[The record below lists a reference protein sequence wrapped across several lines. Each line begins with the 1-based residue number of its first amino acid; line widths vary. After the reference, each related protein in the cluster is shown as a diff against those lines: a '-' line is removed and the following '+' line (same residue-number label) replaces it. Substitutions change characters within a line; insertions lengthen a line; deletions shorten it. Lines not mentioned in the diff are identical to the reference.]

1 MRFSTYSTLNLAAL
15 GLAAGLSIAASP
27 TPTTGNPSS
36 ASPFEAPATVA
47 GQPTLDNNATA
58 ATDTASGATLPVDTT
73 SETFVIGLALASDG
87 PHAAL
92 SRELRAAIDQ
102 LVDTNRGSATP
113 AVRAGMV
120 VRVIEDHC
128 SAEGGT
134 AAATQL
140 VAGNVRLV
148 VGHPCSN
155 AAIAAARVY
164 ATAGVPFLAVGAR
177 HPDLTAKRAGPMIFR
192 LGGRDDRQASDTV
205 AAIAA
210 AAKGKRVAIVHDR
223 TRYARSLATEVGRG
237 LQSAGA
243 HSVII
248 QGIVAGEQEYPTLTA
263 WLQSHKPEL
272 VYFSGYPAEAA
283 IVATSLSA
291 NRIGA
296 IFVLSDAVSVDPAH
310 APPLPKDL
318 RTWRIETTIK
328 PEQELAA
335 TATNSVA
342 KMTDILRYSRR
353 WITTEDASA
362 QSEARSGAVATGR
375 PQSGGTP
382 VAAIRPGAAP
392 IAAATAGATP
402 SRTGVPSRGAAEA
415 GPPPNI
421 ALNAAASVASA
432 ELSRVT
438 GADGNGDLPWPSFR
452 VRPTGGGPQEAD
464 QRP

>member
-1 MRFSTYSTLNLAAL
+1 M
-15 GLAAGLSIAASP
+15 
-27 TPTTGNPSS
+27 
-36 ASPFEAPATVA
+36 
-47 GQPTLDNNATA
+47 LDNNATA
-58 ATDTASGATLPVDTT
+58 ATDTASGDTA
-73 SETFVIGLALASDG
+73 SGTFVIGLALASDG

-92 SRELRAAIDQ
+92 SRELRAAINQ

-140 VAGNVRLV
+140 VAENVRLV

-243 HSVII
+243 HSVTI

-310 APPLPKDL
+310 APLLPKDL

-335 TATNSVA
+335 TAANSVA
-342 KMTDILRYSRR
+342 KMADILRYSRR
-353 WITTEDASA
+353 WITTDDASA
-362 QSEARSGAVATGR
+362 HSEARSGAGAAGR
-375 PQSGGTP
+375 PQSGRTP
-382 VAAIRPGAAP
+382 VAAPRPGAAP
-392 IAAATAGATP
+392 IAAATPAGVTS
-402 SRTGVPSRGAAEA
+402 SRTDVPSRGAAEA
-415 GPPPNI
+415 APSPNTE
-421 ALNAAASVASA
+421 LKAAASVPSA